1 MFDNIGLGLALN
13 ILFWL
18 VVVAIVCVLVFFVLR
33 EFSPGIDSRKPK
45 HARGISAHSTAGL
58 TRSARSAVT

>member
-1 MFDNIGLGLALN
+1 MFDSIGLGLALN

-33 EFSPGIDSRKPK
+33 EFSPGSDARKPK
-45 HARGISAHSTAGL
+45 HARVRRSRQPRISSGH
-58 TRSARSAVT
+58 